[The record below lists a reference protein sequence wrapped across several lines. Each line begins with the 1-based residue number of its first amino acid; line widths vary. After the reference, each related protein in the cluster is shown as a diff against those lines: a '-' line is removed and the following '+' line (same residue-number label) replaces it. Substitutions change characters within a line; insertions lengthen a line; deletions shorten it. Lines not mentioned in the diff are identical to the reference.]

1 VEQDIERYR
10 KLLRDPHRAVAEAVS
25 GIVPLCAAIMEA
37 LDYQRTRP
45 TPRKRQE
52 WARWMALIRRGVE
65 EAILAGQVESYMRLI
80 AQQQSA
86 QQQ

>member
-1 VEQDIERYR
+1 MEQDIDRYR
-10 KLLRDPHRAVAEAVS
+10 KMLRDPHRAVAEAVS

-45 TPRKRQE
+45 TPQKRQE
-52 WARWMALIRRGVE
+52 WARWMALIRRGVD

-80 AQQQSA
+80 ARQQQSA
-86 QQQ
+86 QQ